1 MGLQKWK
8 IITLTVKLEN
18 LQKSFNSNFLCT
30 LFFVS
35 PTNDSEEPNNDM
47 CVKFLSRVLQSR
59 KKREI
64 LTEPLVAT
72 YLHLKWQDLKLF
84 FYAHLIV
91 VTLTLVFCLTL
102 LTTIMVDMN
111 SCVKGSKIFFILNL
125 LVPHPIS

>member
-1 MGLQKWK
+1 MFFKCY
-8 IITLTVKLEN
+8 
-18 LQKSFNSNFLCT
+18 FLYH
-30 LFFVS
+30 LLD
-35 PTNDSEEPNNDM
+35 DSEEPDNEM

-64 LTEPLVAT
+64 LTEPLVAAF
-72 YLHLKWQDLKLF
+72 LHLKWQDLKLF

-125 LVPHPIS
+125 LLPHPIS

>member
-1 MGLQKWK
+1 MGPGWSLSNNIRTVMGRLLKSCASNN
-8 IITLTVKLEN
+8 IIG
-18 LQKSFNSNFLCT
+18 
-30 LFFVS
+30 
-35 PTNDSEEPNNDM
+35 
-47 CVKFLSRVLQSR
+47 
-59 KKREI
+59 
-64 LTEPLVAT
+64 AT
-72 YLHLKWQDLKLF
+72 YLHLKWQDLKFF